1 MRLEHGAV
9 VQPLGDI
16 RTVVPGLLSKFS
28 FVEIHSTREG
38 QLMMKKKVSTILIML
53 LMLSVYPAVFAA
65 TGAFHDV
72 KDSHWAGPHIEEAVK
87 RGYVTGY
94 PDGTFRPG
102 NPITRAEFASILAK
116 ATKLEEIRASQDVFA
131 DVPAGNWAKP
141 YIDKLVSVGII
152 DPSDYKHRA
161 KAGDDITRYEMVKW
175 MVNGLAESD
184 DSFKQ
189 ALEDTKGTLVPFV
202 EYYKGGIAEDKIP
215 YVAVARGTQLTLGLP
230 DGSFGFDQPTTRA
243 EVAVIMQRYVGLE
256 GGNADDYRE
265 LTELRDVG
273 KTGTNMMVFDAKIG
287 LSEDD
292 KPLFFENI
300 VGKEIRT
307 KTGGSVKVHRYIL
320 VDESVDPNDKRV
332 GVYAHLFVDPSSQ
345 RLPNSYSAFIE
356 ISYTPTVTNMD
367 ELKFLSEVDYIT
379 GYRLPDETLRQ
390 KYGFNTYPTFTK
402 GRTEKFWVYQF
413 IKRNTIWHNIT
424 AKDGSMA
431 AFRFN

>member
-1 MRLEHGAV
+1 M
-9 VQPLGDI
+9 
-16 RTVVPGLLSKFS
+16 
-28 FVEIHSTREG
+28 
-38 QLMMKKKVSTILIML
+38 MMKKTVSTILIAL
-53 LMLSVYPAVFAA
+53 LILSVYPAAFAA
-65 TGAFHDV
+65 PGVFHDV

-116 ATKLEEIRASQDVFA
+116 ATKLEERRASQDVFA

-152 DPSDYKHRA
+152 DSSDYKNGA
-161 KAGDDITRYEMVKW
+161 KAGDFITRYEMVKW
-175 MVNGLAESD
+175 MVAGLAESD

-202 EYYKGGIAEDKIP
+202 EYYKGGIAEEKIP
-215 YVAVARGTQLTLGLP
+215 YVAVARGTQLTVGLP

-273 KTGTNMMVFDAKIG
+273 KTGTNMMVFDPKIG

-292 KPLFFENI
+292 KPLFFEN
-300 VGKEIRT
+300 VVNKEIRT
-307 KTGGSVKVHRYIL
+307 KTGGTVKIHRYIIIDDSKDL
-320 VDESVDPNDKRV
+320 ADKAI
-332 GVYAHLFVDPSSQ
+332 GVYANMFVEPTTEGV
-345 RLPNSYSAFIE
+345 PNSLMAYIE
-356 ISYTPTVTNMD
+356 ISYNPSISNMD
-367 ELKFLSEVDYIT
+367 ELKFLSEVTYVTAYKTNNALLDKF
-379 GYRLPDETLRQ
+379 GYS
-390 KYGFNTYPTFTK
+390 TYTRFEK
-402 GRTEKFWVYQF
+402 GKEDRFWVADL
-413 IKRNTIWHNIT
+413 IERNTNLNIM
-424 AKDGSMA
+424 AKDGSRA
-431 AFRFN
+431 SFRFN